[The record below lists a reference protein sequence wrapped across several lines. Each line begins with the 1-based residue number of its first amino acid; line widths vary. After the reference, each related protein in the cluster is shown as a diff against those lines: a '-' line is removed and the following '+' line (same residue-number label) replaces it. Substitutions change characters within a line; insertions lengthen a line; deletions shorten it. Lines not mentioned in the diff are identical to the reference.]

1 MEVNLTAF
9 QSEHVSG
16 FFNADNPGVYLCAM
30 DIHPCAS
37 FIPLYP
43 GSIHPFITSLCC
55 FFLSV
60 TSQPIKEHHHC
71 SGACCGDTCEPCL
84 LSCITKVASS
94 LQSSMAF
101 SILANTQTKKKTFLF
116 STPTNH
122 HRGDKE
128 CMSGLEKS
136 VLFKH
141 SGGVKPRKPDNG
153 RTITTAVMDGS

>member
-1 MEVNLTAF
+1 MEENMTAF

-16 FFNADNPGVYLCAM
+16 FFNAENSVVYLCAAY
-30 DIHPCAS
+30 IHQCAP
-37 FIPLYP
+37 FILLYS
-43 GSIHPFITSLCC
+43 GSVHPFITSLCC

-101 SILANTQTKKKTFLF
+101 LILANTQTKKKLF
-116 STPTNH
+116 FSLLQPHITEGTKNACLDLKKACYLNIREEGS
-122 HRGDKE
+122 RGSRI
-128 CMSGLEKS
+128 M
-136 VLFKH
+136 VR
-141 SGGVKPRKPDNG
+141 P
-153 RTITTAVMDGS
+153 